1 MSLKYQSEESE
12 NPVEESENYQR
23 ASVILP
29 VYSIILIVCL
39 VAVFICQAVADS
51 QSSGLEGVK
60 MSPIIA
66 GFVKPFFAEGQ
77 YWRILTGATLHAG
90 ILHLFFN
97 SYALFSFG
105 RLIETLANRAHLAI
119 VFLLAA
125 IGGGVLS
132 FIFLP
137 EGKSVGASGGIVG
150 LLGYMTIYSFKRRK
164 LLPEG
169 FLKNML
175 INIGL
180 MAFIGYIGREYIDNF
195 AHLGGLIVGAVYAFL
210 QVPTDLYKDPRE
222 TGQTAKLLGIAALA
236 IFILTSIFSVLLLL
250 GVITINFPLQIK

>member
-1 MSLKYQSEESE
+1 MSLEYRNEESE
-12 NPVEESENYQR
+12 NPAEESENFQR
-23 ASVILP
+23 ASVAVP

-51 QSSGLEGVK
+51 QSPALGQGK
-60 MSPIIA
+60 ISPIIA

-90 ILHLFFN
+90 IMHLFFN

-105 RLIETLANRAHLAI
+105 KLIETLSNRVHLAI

-132 FIFLP
+132 FIFSP
-137 EGKSVGASGGIVG
+137 EGVSVGASGGIVG
-150 LLGYMTIYSFKRRK
+150 LLGYMTVYGFKRRK

-169 FLKNML
+169 FLKDL
-175 INIGL
+175 LVNIAIIAVFGIFL
-180 MAFIGYIGREYIDNF
+180 MSSIDNF
-195 AHLGGLIVGAVYAFL
+195 AHLGGLIVGAVYGFL
-210 QVPTDLYKDPRE
+210 QVPNDLYKDPRE
-222 TGQTAKLLGIAALA
+222 TGQAANILGFVALGV
-236 IFILTSIFSVLLLL
+236 FILTAIFSILLLL
-250 GVITINFPLQIK
+250 GIININFPAQA